1 MSRFENKGMIM
12 KRTYRT
18 LCRNIDFGLLRGEY
32 KRAAYLIVFFLIQLF
47 TLAMIQNCR
56 AELKIHF
63 MDVGQGD
70 AVLIQCDGESILL
83 DAGPM
88 EAGDKVNAYLKKQ
101 GIERLTAVIASHEHD
116 DHLAG
121 MPAALRGMSVD
132 TVYTPQSVPITWWFE
147 NILPVLAQQGMNVIR
162 TPGEGSV
169 PLGEATVSFLGRLTQ
184 SEIPN
189 NLCDVLRVDYEN
201 TSVLL
206 MADLEGEGESYLL
219 NSGANLKA
227 DVLKIGHHGGNTST
241 TDAFL
246 KAVDPQI
253 AVISVG
259 TENKHGHPHSET
271 LKKLSKHNIVV
282 YRTDEF
288 GDILLISDGNTW
300 RTEVSKAR

>member
-1 MSRFENKGMIM
+1 M
-12 KRTYRT
+12 KRTIIKRKAVLLIAGFLWT
-18 LCRNIDFGLLRGEY
+18 LIAAAGIQAEEDYVFLEQDGIYTIRIGADDGYAMSLDDFGRGIGTNVE
-32 KRAAYLIVFFLIQLF
+32 LSSFVDG
-47 TLAMIQNCR
+47 
-56 AELKIHF
+56 AEQRF
-63 MDVGQGD
+63 Q
-70 AVLIQCDGESILL
+70 VL
-83 DAGPM
+83 
-88 EAGDKVNAYLKKQ
+88 
-101 GIERLTAVIASHEHD
+101 H
-116 DHLAG
+116 
-121 MPAALRGMSVD
+121 
-132 TVYTPQSVPITWWFE
+132 
-147 NILPVLAQQGMNVIR
+147 
-162 TPGEGSV
+162 
-169 PLGEATVSFLGRLTQ
+169 
-184 SEIPN
+184 
-189 NLCDVLRVDYEN
+189 
-201 TSVLL
+201 
-206 MADLEGEGESYLL
+206 LEGEGESYLL